1 MADITERK
9 YLTIEEIQ
17 KQYLPISKK
26 RLRAFSK
33 QHLSPKIIGG
43 RIFVERQQLEELLTS
58 PDKDYFPIKA

>member
-1 MADITERK
+1 MADIIERK

-17 KQYLPISKK
+17 KQYLLISKK

-33 QHLSPKIIGG
+33 QHLNPKIIGG